1 MRILLSLTLLW
12 TANTF
17 AVEPVELIEEVKL
30 TNGLI
35 LEANNIDRIRF
46 NRFDSKKVDWIE
58 SKDGV
63 YLDRYDIERVELK
76 LPNNPWYRKR
86 TQNAMKKTILYTNY
100 KYFFKSRF

>member
-76 LPNNPWYRKR
+76 LPNNPRSLDIINE
-86 TQNAMKKTILYTNY
+86 NALVEAAAGDG
-100 KYFFKSRF
+100 SGG

>member
-17 AVEPVELIEEVKL
+17 AIEPVELIEEVKL

-35 LEANNIDRIRF
+35 LEASNIDRIRF
-46 NRFDSKKVDWIE
+46 NRFDSKKIDWIE

-63 YLDRYDIERVELK
+63 YLDRYDVESVEIK
-76 LPNNPWYRKR
+76 FPNDPRSLDVINEN
-86 TQNAMKKTILYTNY
+86 TLVEAAAGDG
-100 KYFFKSRF
+100 SGG